1 MMRILKQFCM
11 MTEEWRHTQ
20 TGSFMYGLKMQGKAL
35 LTPTFSHDR
44 ITKIIRL
51 LKSKKYI

>member
-1 MMRILKQFCM
+1 

-44 ITKIIRL
+44 ITKIIL
-51 LKSKKYI
+51 PHCHKSKKYI